1 MTADPRATYD
11 AIAADLGATAA
22 VISTKMFGM
31 PCLKH
36 GGKAFAGFHHDAM
49 AFKLRQPEHAA
60 ALALAGAHLFD
71 PSGSGRPMK
80 EWVEVPAAHA
90 AHWPELA
97 REALHYLAASL

>member
-1 MTADPRATYD
+1 MTDDPRAIYD
-11 AIAADLGATAA
+11 SIAADLGVT
-22 VISTKMFGM
+22 SSKMFGV

-36 GGKAFAGFHHDAM
+36 QGKAFASFHGDAM
-49 AFKLRQPEHAA
+49 VFKLRPPEHAA

-71 PSGSGRPMK
+71 PSGAGRPMR

-90 AHWPELA
+90 ARWPEFA